1 VSPGSRER
9 RAEDDVGGAGP
20 LRWLRAVEG
29 GGPSSAAEGSR
40 GNEVAAAE
48 RSTLD

>member
-1 VSPGSRER
+1 MSPGSRER
-9 RAEDDVGGAGP
+9 SAEDNVGGAGP

-29 GGPSSAAEGSR
+29 GVPSLAAEGSR

-48 RSTLD
+48 RSKLD